1 MDKSI
6 LEEAIV
12 AFKIIVENENI
23 KLIFTCPNCGA
34 EHDLAE
40 LIELLVENR
49 LKGIPDL
56 ACLHCHFT
64 FDLLETKEFED
75 IRKNLFRAFV
85 RIIAKMKNISEDDC
99 GLDQLLNARPEQ
111 K

>member
-56 ACLHCHFT
+56 ACLHCNFI
-64 FDLLETKEFED
+64 FDLSETKEFQD
-75 IRKNLFRAFV
+75 VRKEVAKAYFRQ
-85 RIIAKMKNISEDDC
+85 IAKIENIYDDE
-99 GLDQLLNARPEQ
+99 LERLINEIVE
-111 K
+111 KK